1 METKKII
8 EKVRTKGQGKIFC
21 FEKSNGWLRIWLDPR
36 DLNQASKKRNYPT
49 PTLKDITPEL
59 TGSKMFCKL
68 EAKNGYWNG
77 KESTLLAKFNTP
89 FIRYK
94 FLRLPFGLKNSQ
106 DIIQKKIDET
116 YRKCWGAM
124 GITDDIQIYHKDKAD
139 HDLHLNEAM

>member
-21 FEKSNGWLRIWLDPR
+21 YQKKNLRIWMDQR
-36 DLNQASKKRNYPT
+36 NLNQASKRRNYPT

-94 FLRLPFGLKNSQ
+94 FL
-106 DIIQKKIDET
+106 
-116 YRKCWGAM
+116 
-124 GITDDIQIYHKDKAD
+124 
-139 HDLHLNEAM
+139 